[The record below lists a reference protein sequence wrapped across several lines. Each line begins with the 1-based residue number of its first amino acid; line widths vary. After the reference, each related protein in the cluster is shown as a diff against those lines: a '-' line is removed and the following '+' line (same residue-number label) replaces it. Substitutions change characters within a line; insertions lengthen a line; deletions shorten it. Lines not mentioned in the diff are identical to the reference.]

1 MPFISTQLEDFSS
14 GTLEMTLHPSYI
26 LRINRIYKNGFLLF
40 RGQISPAVENVKVS
54 VIAPSEAAVVNKMAA
69 AVSHTDASGK
79 FRLGPLP
86 QETQESGQYRVE
98 AVKEGYVF
106 EQVCVCLLLI
116 S

>member
-1 MPFISTQLEDFSS
+1 MFV
-14 GTLEMTLHPSYI
+14 
-26 LRINRIYKNGFLLF
+26 LLY

-106 EQVCVCLLLI
+106 EQVRLFTAYIVKVENDHPRKFYCNN
-116 S
+116 SFS